1 MTLYVVTKTA
11 KEWSSKFWDFPI
23 FFEINPKSY
32 IQKQYL
38 TQKKKKK
45 NQTNIAEF
53 FKVLNLV
60 NFKFNLYMAHKNLWH
75 T

>member
-11 KEWSSKFWDFPI
+11 KEWPSKFRDFPI
-23 FFEINPKSY
+23 FFQINPILY

-38 TQKKKKK
+38 TKKI
-45 NQTNIAEF
+45 NQTNIPES

-60 NFKFNLYMAHKNLWH
+60 NFKFNLYMAHQNL
-75 T
+75 